1 MTKTP
6 ALDPRAAPVDRLFS
20 KPAEFDEAWK
30 DRIAHLAAFVDTS
43 GPVMDIGCGMM
54 WLEPLLVRGNQ
65 YIPIDCLRRDHRTL
79 LVDLNAQPL
88 PDVAAE
94 FAFMSGVLEYV
105 QDVPLFLR
113 QVMARRFRRI
123 LLTYCSLECWWKMPL
138 RRSLNWVSHESL
150 EDLLNVL
157 LTSYT
162 LVALERFQK
171 HVALVVE
178 LREP

>member
-1 MTKTP
+1 MANTP
-6 ALDPRAAPVDRLFS
+6 TLVPRPAPVDPPFS
-20 KPAEFDEAWK
+20 NPAEFDEAWK
-30 DRIAHLAAFVDTS
+30 ARIAHLAEFVDTS

-54 WLEPLLVRGNQ
+54 WLEPLLVRGNR
-65 YIPIDCLRRDHRTL
+65 YIPVDYVRRDHRTL

-88 PDVAAE
+88 PEVEAE

-105 QDVPLFLR
+105 HDVPRFLR

-123 LLTYCSLECWWKMPL
+123 LLSYCTLECWWKMPL

-157 LTSYT
+157 LTEYT
-162 LVALERFQK
+162 IVALERFQQ

>member
-1 MTKTP
+1 MANSPT
-6 ALDPRAAPVDRLFS
+6 LDPRTRPVDPPFS
-20 KPAEFDEAWK
+20 NPAEFDEAWK
-30 DRIAHLAAFVDTS
+30 ARIAHLAAFVDTR

-54 WLEPLLVRGNQ
+54 WLEPLLVRGNH
-65 YIPIDCLRRDHRTL
+65 YIPVDYVRRDHRTL
-79 LVDLNAQPL
+79 LVDLNTQPL
-88 PDVAAE
+88 PPAEAE

-105 QDVPLFLR
+105 RDVPRLLR

-123 LLTYCSLECWWKMPL
+123 LLSYCTLECWWKMPL

-157 LTSYT
+157 LTEYT
-162 LVALERFQK
+162 MVALERFQK